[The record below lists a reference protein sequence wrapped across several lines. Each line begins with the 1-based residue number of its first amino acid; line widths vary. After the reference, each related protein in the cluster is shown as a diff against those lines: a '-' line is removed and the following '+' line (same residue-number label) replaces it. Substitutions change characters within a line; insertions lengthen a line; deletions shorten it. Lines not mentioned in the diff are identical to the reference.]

1 MQSQERG
8 FRTPL
13 ALADIA
19 DQDCHQLS
27 FSVSIFAFMHLRC
40 HLWKLLKTC
49 MMYIKCFHFLFKV
62 LYKRELVTED
72 MPCLFFI
79 SDYSCWSPKRRRK
92 KKIPGSS
99 LFDYKCSTSHSLN
112 VSLTS
117 IFWFRGS
124 SINKKRLHYIF
135 MRSLKKATKTPSAF
149 TNFSYTIVKYFFK
162 IINIWVETSYQLAN
176 HFSYD
181 SVSENQL
188 R

>member
-1 MQSQERG
+1 MTIINHNNWNVQSQERG

-72 MPCLFFI
+72 MPCWFFI

-124 SINKKRLHYIF
+124 SINKKRLHYIYEII
-135 MRSLKKATKTPSAF
+135 KK
-149 TNFSYTIVKYFFK
+149 SY
-162 IINIWVETSYQLAN
+162 
-176 HFSYD
+176 
-181 SVSENQL
+181 
-188 R
+188 